1 MQNTLQNHLH
11 RFTYCLNFPY
21 LHTLTDLE
29 LQQLCQTSSEK
40 LYHWWTN
47 CSMSL
52 KHKLYDTWVI
62 SEAGDEVFSMKGSLI
77 AKYHHHYI
85 IASGW
90 INFTSVSLFFSS
102 WAQSECG
109 AWCHSDWTFDDS
121 ALTYIAGICSAQGPD
136 KKFIQCGSISF
147 RPSEHIE
154 EKIWE
159 MNDYDLF
166 SQSQILYHM
175 VKRF

>member
-1 MQNTLQNHLH
+1 MMQNTLQNHLH
-11 RFTYCLNFPY
+11 RFTYRLNFPY
-21 LHTLTDLE
+21 LHTLTDFE

-40 LYHWWTN
+40 LYHWWTD
-47 CSMSL
+47 CSTSL
-52 KHKLYDTWVI
+52 KHKWYGTWVI

-85 IASGW
+85 IAPGW

-121 ALTYIAGICSAQGPD
+121 ALTYIAGICSAQRPD
-136 KKFIQCGSISF
+136 KKVHSAWQHLLQAAWTY
-147 RPSEHIE
+147 RR
-154 EKIWE
+154 KNLRDE
-159 MNDYDLF
+159 MIMIYSLRFKF
-166 SQSQILYHM
+166 SLTW
-175 VKRF
+175 